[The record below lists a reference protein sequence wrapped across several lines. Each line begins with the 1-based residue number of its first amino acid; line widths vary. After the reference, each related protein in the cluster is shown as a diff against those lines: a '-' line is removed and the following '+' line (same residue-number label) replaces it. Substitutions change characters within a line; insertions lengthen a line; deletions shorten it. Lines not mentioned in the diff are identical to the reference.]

1 MKQIL
6 LIFIVA
12 FTNLCNAQIVNIPDA
27 NFKAK
32 LLAANANNSIAS
44 TQTPDITSSVQVNT
58 FNKID
63 TNGDGE
69 IQVTEA
75 AAIKYLNV
83 TNSSIP
89 NMEGIEYFTN
99 LLVLNC
105 SYNLLTSLNVLAL
118 ARLRQLRCDVN
129 KLPSLDVSR
138 ITSLIEL
145 DCKYNKLISLNVS
158 GLTNLENLYCE
169 YNDFESL
176 DVSGLTNLRKFECQA
191 NELISLGLNGLTN
204 LQHFSC
210 EFNQLPS
217 LDVSRLTNLKV
228 LTCYNNQLISLNVSG
243 LLNLETLY
251 CNYNQLPSLDVS
263 GLTNLVSLKCSN
275 NLLTSL
281 NVTGIS
287 NIQQLY
293 CQKNQL
299 TSLNVSG
306 LTNLMDLNCN
316 TNQLVNLNVSGLINL
331 LNLDCQRNQLPSLD
345 VSGLTNL
352 MDLNCKIN
360 NLIRLNVTGLTN
372 LKVLTCNNN
381 QLISLNVSGLP
392 NLETF
397 YCHFNQ
403 LPSLVVSG
411 LPNLITLHCSDN
423 QLTSLNVS
431 RLPNLENLYCSYN
444 QLPSLDVSGLP
455 NLESLNCSDNQ
466 LSSLNVSGINNLKSL
481 DCQRNQLTSLEVSG
495 LTNLQFLYC
504 YNNQLTSLDLSGL
517 TNLQQL
523 YCSDNRLIGLF
534 IKNGYIEDKV
544 SFHNN
549 TNLAYICADEGQ
561 MQFVQD
567 YLDDLGYT
575 NCNIGTYC
583 SFTPGG
589 TFYSIR
595 GNQKFDSNNNGCDST
610 DIIFP
615 NFKYSITDGT
625 NVGSFISDSSGTY
638 NIPVQAGIQTITPII
653 ENPTYFNFNPSTYN
667 VGFPGTISPHIQDI
681 CITANGT
688 HHDLEVLLI
697 PMNVARPGFI
707 AIYKLVYKNKGTSTQ
722 SGTIDFSFDD
732 TVLDLV
738 SSTPNF
744 TSLST
749 GKLMWNFTNLLPFES
764 REIIIVLK
772 LNAPTATPPLN
783 IGDILSYTVSINGQI
798 DETPIDNI
806 ATLNQNVVN
815 SFDPNDK
822 TCLEGIRITPDK
834 VGNYVHYLIRFE
846 NKGTANAQNIVVKD
860 IIDTTKFDIN
870 TLIPIKASHNFETR
884 ISNINKVEFIFQD
897 INLPFDDENND
908 GYVTFKIKTKP
919 NLVLGDTFSNVAN
932 IYFDYNFPIVTNNFT
947 TNIQNALGTQQNYI
961 VNDINTY
968 PNPVYNVL
976 HFKTENKIIKVEV
989 YDVLSRMIS
998 TNPVIDNKVDLS
1010 DLKNGSY
1017 ILKLFTTKGVAT
1029 TKIIKA

>member
-32 LLAANANNSIAS
+32 LIAANANNSIAS
-44 TQTPDITSSVQVNT
+44 TQTPDITSSVPVNT
-58 FNKID
+58 FNIID

-69 IQVTEA
+69 IQVSEA
-75 AAIKYLNV
+75 EAIKYLNV
-83 TNSSIP
+83 NSSSIGT
-89 NMEGIEYFTN
+89 MLGINAFYNLQFLRCASNRVVNLDVSGLTN
-99 LLVLNC
+99 LKYLQC
-105 SYNLLTSLNVLAL
+105 GYNQLTNLDVSGLTNLKYLRCYENQLTSLNLSGL
-118 ARLRQLRCDVN
+118 PNLTEILCNDNQLTNLNVSGLTKLKNFECNEN
-129 KLPSLDVSR
+129 KLTNLDISGLSNLSWLICSTNR
-138 ITSLIEL
+138 IVNL
-145 DCKYNKLISLNVS
+145 DASGLTKLQYLNCNSNRLVSLNVS
-158 GLTNLENLYCE
+158 GLTNLQYLACNFNQLPILNISGLTNLLSFGCINNNLVSLDVLGLTKLTHLYCTE
-169 YNDFESL
+169 NQL
-176 DVSGLTNLRKFECQA
+176 IRLNVSGLTNLTHLYCD
-191 NELISLGLNGLTN
+191 TN
-204 LQHFSC
+204 KLV
-210 EFNQLPS
+210 S
-217 LDVSRLTNLKV
+217 LDVSRLTNL
-228 LTCYNNQLISLNVSG
+228 LN
-243 LLNLETLY
+243 
-251 CNYNQLPSLDVS
+251 
-263 GLTNLVSLKCSN
+263 
-275 NLLTSL
+275 
-281 NVTGIS
+281 
-287 NIQQLY
+287 
-293 CQKNQL
+293 
-299 TSLNVSG
+299 
-306 LTNLMDLNCN
+306 
-316 TNQLVNLNVSGLINL
+316 
-331 LNLDCQRNQLPSLD
+331 
-345 VSGLTNL
+345 
-352 MDLNCKIN
+352 
-360 NLIRLNVTGLTN
+360 
-372 LKVLTCNNN
+372 LTCNNN
-381 QLISLNVSGLP
+381 
-392 NLETF
+392 NLE
-397 YCHFNQ
+397 
-403 LPSLVVSG
+403 
-411 LPNLITLHCSDN
+411 
-423 QLTSLNVS
+423 
-431 RLPNLENLYCSYN
+431 
-444 QLPSLDVSGLP
+444 SLDVS
-455 NLESLNCSDNQ
+455 
-466 LSSLNVSGINNLKSL
+466 
-481 DCQRNQLTSLEVSG
+481 R
-495 LTNLQFLYC
+495 LTNLVVLNC
-504 YNNQLTSLDLSGL
+504 ENNQLTSL
-517 TNLQQL
+517 
-523 YCSDNRLIGLF
+523 F
-534 IKNGYIEDKV
+534 VKNGKNEEPLL
-544 SFHNN
+544 FFNN
-549 TNLAYICADEGQ
+549 PNLTYICADEEDIIG
-561 MQFVQD
+561 VQNRIIQ
-567 YLDDLGYT
+567 YGYT
-575 NCNIGTYC
+575 NCNVGTYC
-583 SFTPGG
+583 SFTSGG
-589 TFYSIR
+589 TFYTIR
-595 GNQKFDSNNNGCDST
+595 GNQKYDSNNNGCDST

-615 NFKYSITDGT
+615 NFKCSITDGT

-653 ENPTYFNFNPSTYN
+653 ENPTYFNFNPSTFN
-667 VGFPGTISPHIQDI
+667 VSFPDTTSPHIQDI

-697 PMNVARPGFI
+697 PMNEAGPGFK
-707 AIYKLVYKNKGTSTQ
+707 ARYKLVYKNKGTSTQ

-738 SSTPNF
+738 SSTPDF
-744 TSLST
+744 ISQST
-749 GKLMWNFTNLLPFES
+749 GKLIWNFTNLLPFES

-783 IGDILSYTVSINGQI
+783 IGDILTYTVSINGQI

-884 ISNINKVEFIFQD
+884 ISSKNKVEFIFQD

-947 TNIQNALGTQQNYI
+947 TNIQNTLGTQQNYI

-989 YDVLSRMIS
+989 YDVLSRIIS

>member
-12 FTNLCNAQIVNIPDA
+12 FTNLCNAQIINFPDA

-32 LLAANANNSIAS
+32 LLAANEGNGIAS
-44 TQTPDITSSVQVNT
+44 TQAYEVSPSQPIRRHT
-58 FNKID
+58 KID

-69 IQVTEA
+69 IQVSEA
-75 AAIKYLNV
+75 EAIKYLSLLS
-83 TNSSIP
+83 TSSIS
-89 NMEGIEYFTN
+89 NLEGIQFFTN
-99 LLVLNC
+99 LQYLAFVGNNLV
-105 SYNLLTSLNVLAL
+105 NLDVSVLTNLKELQCGNNNLENLVVSGSTNLQVLSCSLN
-118 ARLRQLRCDVN
+118 
-129 KLPSLDVSR
+129 KLTSLDVSVL
-138 ITSLIEL
+138 SKLEYL
-145 DCKYNKLISLNVS
+145 GCSDNKL
-158 GLTNLENLYCE
+158 T
-169 YNDFESL
+169 SL
-176 DVSGLTNLRKFECQA
+176 DVSGLTNLK
-191 NELISLGLNGLTN
+191 
-204 LQHFSC
+204 
-210 EFNQLPS
+210 
-217 LDVSRLTNLKV
+217 K
-228 LTCYNNQLISLNVSG
+228 
-243 LLNLETLY
+243 LY
-251 CNYNQLPSLDVS
+251 CDF
-263 GLTNLVSLKCSN
+263 
-275 NLLTSL
+275 
-281 NVTGIS
+281 
-287 NIQQLY
+287 
-293 CQKNQL
+293 NQL

-306 LTNLMDLNCN
+306 LTSLEYLQC
-316 TNQLVNLNVSGLINL
+316 QL
-331 LNLDCQRNQLPSLD
+331 NQLPSLD
-345 VSGLTNL
+345 VSGLSNL
-352 MDLNCKIN
+352 RWLWCYK
-360 NLIRLNVTGLTN
+360 
-372 LKVLTCNNN
+372 
-381 QLISLNVSGLP
+381 
-392 NLETF
+392 
-397 YCHFNQ
+397 
-403 LPSLVVSG
+403 
-411 LPNLITLHCSDN
+411 N
-423 QLTSLNVS
+423 QLTSL
-431 RLPNLENLYCSYN
+431 
-444 QLPSLDVSGLP
+444 GL
-455 NLESLNCSDNQ
+455 
-466 LSSLNVSGINNLKSL
+466 
-481 DCQRNQLTSLEVSG
+481 SG
-495 LTNLQFLYC
+495 LTKLENFEC
-504 YNNQLTSLDLSGL
+504 YENKLTNLDLSGL
-517 TNLQQL
+517 TNLIHLRCNYNFLRSLDLSKQAKFLYLFCGDNYQL
-523 YCSDNRLIGLF
+523 TSLNV
-534 IKNGYIEDKV
+534 KNGHKESSYD
-544 SFHNN
+544 FTNN
-549 TNLAYICADEGQ
+549 GNLFYICADEGEITYV
-561 MQFVQD
+561 QF
-567 YLDDLGYT
+567 LLGRYSIR
-575 NCNIGTYC
+575 NCNVGTYC

-589 TFYSIR
+589 TFYTIR
-595 GNQKFDSNNNGCDST
+595 GNQKYDSNNNGCDST

-615 NFKYSITDGT
+615 NFKCSITDST
-625 NVGSFISDSSGTY
+625 NVGSFISDNSGTY
-638 NIPVQAGIQTITPII
+638 NISVQAGTHTITPII
-653 ENPTYFNFNPSTYN
+653 ETPTYFNFNPSTFS

-697 PMNVARPGFI
+697 PMNEAGPGFI

-744 TSLST
+744 TSQST
-749 GKLMWNFTNLLPFES
+749 GKLIWNFTNLLPIES

-947 TNIQNALGTQQNYI
+947 TNIQNALGTQQNYS

-989 YDVLSRMIS
+989 YDVLSRIIS